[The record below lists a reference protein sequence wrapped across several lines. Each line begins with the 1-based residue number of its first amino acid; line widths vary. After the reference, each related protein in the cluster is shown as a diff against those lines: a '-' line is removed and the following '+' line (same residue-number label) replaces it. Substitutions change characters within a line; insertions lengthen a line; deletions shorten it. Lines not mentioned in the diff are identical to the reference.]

1 MIPEFKFTLSNTT
14 EGSLVID
21 EPLGWKE
28 AVLKLDRDE
37 KYHSLIEYF
46 ESSLTFYGTG
56 LNYIRTV
63 EINQGVDARIDVT
76 IEIKFESTFE
86 TLFSGKIDIAS
97 AEETSLSGIKY
108 KANYAIIRDDFWAKF
123 NNRVTTPVDLRG
135 TTDLYG
141 GSVTA
146 MQKKTLQL
154 PSQAIRKVFDG
165 ILNAGFALNY
175 DEVSSASY
183 IQIDVDTI
191 ETDEIENTYQLING
205 SSSSIPVNKF
215 EITESGSYAF
225 NLRIEASI
233 FGYSLSGCDLIYN
246 YRYTQPYID
255 FFIQKNNDTP
265 IAFSETNY
273 ILVPEVNP
281 RSTAYTYSN
290 TLSLT
295 KGDTIRIYGDILND
309 SWESLFDHP
318 AIVIW
323 GEENN
328 PLVWSVV
335 SLPNPSPPPTCVLG
349 LTIPNKLNRDVGSP
363 QSGQAQPTFFIVNA
377 DTVFDDTECEGFL
390 VHDVGKAIVD
400 RIAGEDKFYSE
411 YLGHTSYTD
420 RTYSSAG
427 CGWRYALAKGLHIRG
442 YTLTQKSF
450 FENFES
456 WFESINAQWNMGL
469 GYEVISSVMSI
480 RVEEKEHFY
489 DSSSNSADFY
499 NVKLERV
506 YDHDWIFKKIVIG
519 YNKWKAESKGVID
532 DPQTKTTYS
541 SRFESVGNEISL
553 LSEYIA
559 ASLVW
564 EVTRREKIEPGK
576 DWKFDDDIFIMSLNP
591 TEVSS
596 GVFQPEILSPSFL
609 ADGILNKATRYN
621 YRLWPMFNFM
631 RWLNVFNGALDKYQT
646 SYYKFVEG
654 EGNYKCS
661 ATMSNSSD
669 CIFTGSNY
677 EFTQFED
684 IPVDILGVLGLTP
697 VRGQYIHSHEL
708 YKATIEMSWNEYKL
722 IQASRKKSIG
732 ISETDAAT
740 SPYFIKSLSW
750 KPFESRAELT
760 VWPKDAKVV

>member
-123 NNRVTTPVDLRG
+123 INRTTTPVDLRG

-154 PSQAIRKVFDG
+154 PTQKLRKTIDVQSDLSTSSSGLSATVSSGKLHFLSLGFNLNENAEIDDYFTYPASIAETDNPYGQTGASPFGTDRYAIDSKLHSISAVDILDGTVTCQVSYRLTASRTAAGGVHQVGARFGLCKKSNSGVLTFYEMSNSNYVSGRITTDTSGNATYQRTHYISQAITLNIGDELYVYGELIIASSFSAIHG
-165 ILNAGFALNY
+165 ITIDYEGG
-175 DEVSSASY
+175 AS
-183 IQIDVDTI
+183 
-191 ETDEIENTYQLING
+191 NTYLLFEAN
-205 SSSSIPVNKF
+205 SSYP
-215 EITESGSYAF
+215 
-225 NLRIEASI
+225 
-233 FGYSLSGCDLIYN
+233 
-246 YRYTQPYID
+246 
-255 FFIQKNNDTP
+255 
-265 IAFSETNY
+265 
-273 ILVPEVNP
+273 
-281 RSTAYTYSN
+281 
-290 TLSLT
+290 
-295 KGDTIRIYGDILND
+295 
-309 SWESLFDHP
+309 
-318 AIVIW
+318 
-323 GEENN
+323 
-328 PLVWSVV
+328 
-335 SLPNPSPPPTCVLG
+335 
-349 LTIPNKLNRDVGSP
+349 
-363 QSGQAQPTFFIVNA
+363 
-377 DTVFDDTECEGFL
+377 DTECEGFL

-456 WFESINAQWNMGL
+456 WFDSINAQWNMGL
-469 GYEVISSVMSI
+469 SYEVISSVMSI

-489 DSSSNSADFY
+489 DSSSNSVDFY